1 MGWKH
6 VEPQFIMRALAA
18 KDAHPDGTAPFEI
31 QGDGTETRS
40 FCYVDDVVQGILT
53 MYEKGGHR
61 EIYHIGSD
69 EEITIRELAGR
80 IGKIVGVDL
89 DIRPTELAAGGTP
102 RRCADISK
110 MRALGWSPTV
120 DLDEGLER
128 TVTWYRENR
137 DNVPA
142 NDLM

>member
-18 KDAHPDGTAPFEI
+18 QDAGDGAFPI

-40 FCYVDDVVQGILT
+40 FCYVDDIVEGILT

-61 EIYHIGSD
+61 EVYHIGSD
-69 EEITIRELAGR
+69 EEVTIRDLAAR

-89 DIRPTELAAGGTP
+89 DIQARRDSGRRHAAAMPRHHQDACAGMVTDRRARRRASSARWRGTANTATTCPPTT
-102 RRCADISK
+102 
-110 MRALGWSPTV
+110 
-120 DLDEGLER
+120 
-128 TVTWYRENR
+128 
-137 DNVPA
+137 
-142 NDLM
+142 